1 MLKYDVVIG
10 RTTNNPGTAV
20 DVNALEITLYKSEEL
35 DFGVF
40 TIPATTRFENYQ
52 ILDRVDIT
60 VTDGSTTKVY
70 DPFLVISDEVSPVS
84 KKGFYKHTVTF
95 IEDIHKF
102 DKILSSNVFFTQ
114 SLIGP
119 KKTLLDAL
127 NHVRD
132 VVPFERASVHSQTR
146 LFDIDSELAIFL
158 DDIEAPQFFFSG
170 MNLREMINA
179 IASYVNAIGR
189 MEENRNLVF
198 SFYNELLGLFDVNE
212 DVINRTL
219 KNQTKY
225 FTSAVESG
233 IENATGGDSP
243 DKASIIYPSGDGFVS
258 MRSTDLK
265 LTDETFE
272 FRLPYP
278 IERIRKI
285 EYKTRLNY
293 PFYFEVST
301 FNDLLNL
308 DENDDWEINIPGRFL
323 QTTLFRTAVD
333 DKYYGYN
340 KSGRTIVRNGVV
352 VPNEN
357 FFEIDVVGEVEL
369 YPIPPFNEIGANF
382 YEIFDVTPHIYEF
395 NNYKQLNLD
404 EADGSV
410 RRIQDL
416 QSNTMHYQING
427 KTISNNRLFG
437 MFDGQSVIESFYLRV
452 LYANGHSAPDDI
464 IPTEDILFNTALV
477 PTFNESNPAK
487 RNDWNEQE
495 FRFTYVPYFS
505 TRVRL
510 NKDDVTDHPY
520 NTQMSANQGERIVSA
535 ERLLRNIYGM
545 AQRLGQDEIEFKR
558 FYTDLGEMFELGQIT
573 ADGFVIAS
581 KHITYYLNYYIV
593 TYLLSKNFNRF
604 ANRIALNQEN
614 RPFDIGRGSQT
625 TTRNLLYN
633 EYVELD
639 TEPKENTSLIRNLGV
654 GTFMNTLRPSPIST
668 LNRPIRYGIFAGAEI
683 ADVLSSEGILI
694 TPVTFSEGNALN
706 FYWSFDDVVKA
717 GDRLNLSIYG
727 NPPKFLGIELPTPQV
742 YNNRNIRYTDN
753 NEELNNFELSFGF
766 ELPEVIPDDLP
777 IVSIP
782 SDSLSSI
789 GGHSFNG
796 VFNDNFLVKKDKSE
810 ILSMNYILSVLPNFR
825 YNNKI
830 VVGRELTF
838 SNNLI
843 IANKNANLLI
853 YTSENETYNSIENLF
868 VKGTATPYT
877 YAVSIEQ
884 GSGKIVAD
892 IPNIQNLA
900 SWAIGDDEGNLYL
913 GVNVDTDLTS
923 IIYFNFRNKREN
935 ISYTFDD
942 IDIVGLVAPR
952 NLVLTPTETTI
963 VATWEDDQ
971 VSDFYEI
978 GIRTIAPFLTGYTT
992 IPDYPGNLPKTWTFT
1007 GLTQGF
1013 TYQVRIRS
1021 IKDGIPSFYI
1031 SQSATT
1037 LAQPAKVQNFAL
1049 NRILGNNT
1057 ALAASWSP
1065 ISNITGYNAQ
1075 FRLASRNWTTGPVT
1089 QQNVGSNQ
1097 TTTNQGV
1104 GVNNILVGRVRGQNA
1119 FGFGDFS
1126 DEDVNVIPLVTGRGV
1141 TPLSDTVIR
1150 ASWNPLTNLFEPTIN
1165 QEIGFEIE
1173 TIDFVEFDSGTTTA
1187 GGINQIS
1194 DTTKSFTPNA
1204 LIGKIVFISSGI
1216 HANKTATIT
1225 SNTATT
1231 IVFTPSI
1238 ASSPAEL
1245 QGVGYGILEP
1255 NTTPLRTDRV
1265 LYTEEFFDITGLT
1278 LNSFYQVGIR
1288 AYYEYIDVNF
1298 GKTVFSDKQ
1307 IFNVKTLDEQ
1317 LPAEVLAPV
1326 ITVAS
1331 GFPTQSSIRWNI
1343 NNPNPFT
1350 VNRAF
1355 EIRTGTQ
1362 VVTPSDYGATIAA
1375 NSTVSVTLDSLG
1387 TNEQRT
1393 ISARFRVGA
1402 DPNFVFSNV
1411 SSNTATTLPPDP
1423 PPAPTSVTV
1432 TDVTATGVSIQ
1443 WTFVSQAT
1451 NGYDIEIETTAGV
1464 PVVTSATLSNLVV
1477 TFSYNL
1483 LDPNTDYRVRVR
1495 SRGVD
1500 GSAPSAYTAY
1510 AFFTTLQGAPPRPTS
1525 LSLSK
1530 TGTGQIT
1537 ATWTSVSSATSYDF
1551 QLSDSLS
1558 FSNIISNQPN
1568 ISGTSAV
1575 VSGLF
1580 PATYYGRVRAKNSF
1594 GDSDW
1599 RVSAAFTLTA

>member
-84 KKGFYKHTVTF
+84 KKGFYQHTVTF

-102 DKILSSNVFFTQ
+102 EKILSSNVFITQ
-114 SLIGP
+114 PLVGQ

-127 NHVRD
+127 NHIRD
-132 VVPFERASVHSQTR
+132 VVPFERVSLHPATR
-146 LFDIDSELAIFL
+146 LFEIDSDLATFL
-158 DDIEAPQFFFSG
+158 GNIEAPQFFFTG
-170 MNLREMINA
+170 MSLREMINA

-189 MEENRNLVF
+189 MEDNRNLVF
-198 SFYNELLGLFDVNE
+198 SFYNELFDLFDVNE

-219 KNQTKY
+219 KNQTKN
-225 FTSAVESG
+225 FTSSVESS
-233 IENATGGDSP
+233 IENATGADDVNRAKISFPNNDSWISP
-243 DKASIIYPSGDGFVS
+243 
-258 MRSTDLK
+258 RSNNVK
-265 LTDETFE
+265 LTDIDFE
-272 FRLPYP
+272 IRVPYP
-278 IERIRKI
+278 IERISRVFMRPNDNI
-285 EYKTRLNY
+285 VLLQ
-293 PFYFEVST
+293 YFEYDVSDPAT
-301 FNDLLNL
+301 PLLTDNAIIKDTVTNNLFQQVGFDIETSTIIYREFTQVSGAPDRYTSENNEIRVIQIQYDGNNQNFNNFIELELLYIDVTSLILVKEQWDRLPLDVSSISNRPLQNL
-308 DENDDWEINIPGRFL
+308 KAN
-323 QTTLFRTAVD
+323 TLFFR
-333 DKYYGYN
+333 
-340 KSGRTIVRNGVV
+340 
-352 VPNEN
+352 
-357 FFEIDVVGEVEL
+357 
-369 YPIPPFNEIGANF
+369 IG
-382 YEIFDVTPHIYEF
+382 
-395 NNYKQLNLD
+395 
-404 EADGSV
+404 
-410 RRIQDL
+410 
-416 QSNTMHYQING
+416 G
-427 KTISNNRLFG
+427 KTISNGQLSG
-437 MFDGQSVIESFYLRV
+437 IFDNINSLTAFFRRAMVLGGFSIIE
-452 LYANGHSAPDDI
+452 ADI
-464 IPTEDILFNTALV
+464 
-477 PTFNESNPAK
+477 
-487 RNDWNEQE
+487 QE
-495 FRFTYVPYFS
+495 INFRIDYVPYFG

-558 FYTDLGEMFELGQIT
+558 FYTDLDEMFELGQVT

-581 KHITYYLNYYIV
+581 KQITYYLNYYMV

-604 ANRIALNQEN
+604 ANRIALDQEN
-614 RPFDIGRGSQT
+614 RPFDISLGSKT
-625 TTRNLLYN
+625 TNRNLLYN

-639 TEPKENTSLIRNLGV
+639 TERKENTSLVRNFGAGV
-654 GTFMNTLRPSPIST
+654 FMNTIQPIVIGGS
-668 LNRPIRYGIFAGAEI
+668 NRPVTYGLIKSI
-683 ADVLSSEGILI
+683 DMPDVPNDKGILVAPI
-694 TPVTFSEGNALN
+694 AFSEGNSLN
-706 FYWSFDDVVKA
+706 FYWSIDDILSA
-717 GDRLNLSIYG
+717 GDQLSFESYTEDTQEQPTVPVFVNRL
-727 NPPKFLGIELPTPQV
+727 
-742 YNNRNIRYTDN
+742 IRYTDIEGTLEN
-753 NEELNNFELSFGF
+753 LELSFGNTF
-766 ELPEVIPDDLP
+766 PDHDPDEFPL
-777 IVSIP
+777 VTLP
-782 SDSLSSI
+782 SDPSALI

-796 VFNDNFLVKKDKSE
+796 VFNDSFRVKKDKAES
-810 ILSMNYILSVLPNFR
+810 LSMNYVLSVVPNFKYVNR
-825 YNNKI
+825 I
-830 VVGRELTF
+830 VTGRELVF
-838 SNNLI
+838 ANNLI

-853 YTSENETYNSIENLF
+853 YTSENETYNSLENLS
-868 VKGTATPYT
+868 VKGTATAHT
-877 YAVSIEQ
+877 FVTSLDQ
-884 GSGKIVAD
+884 GAGKVVAN

-900 SWAIGDDEGNLYL
+900 SWAIGDDQGNLYL
-913 GVNVDTDLTS
+913 GVNVNEDVTNT
-923 IIYFNFRNKREN
+923 IYFNFRNKREN

-978 GIRTIAPFLTGYTT
+978 GIRTIAPFVTGFTSFT
-992 IPDYPGNLPKTWTFT
+992 YPGNLPKTWTFT

-1021 IKDGIPSFYI
+1021 SKDGVLSFFV

-1037 LAQPAKVQNFAL
+1037 LAQPAKVQNFVL
-1049 NRILGNNT
+1049 GRIPNNNT
-1057 ALAASWSP
+1057 ALAATWSP
-1065 ISNITGYNAQ
+1065 VSNVTGYNAQ

-1089 QQNVGSNQ
+1089 QQNVGSSQ
-1097 TTTNQGV
+1097 TTVTQGV
-1104 GVNNILVGRVRGQNA
+1104 GVNNILVGRVRGQNS

-1150 ASWNPLTNLFEPTIN
+1150 ASWDPLTNLFEPTIN

-1216 HANKTATIT
+1216 HANKTATVT
-1225 SNTATT
+1225 SNTETT

-1238 ASSPAEL
+1238 ASSPSEL
-1245 QGVGYGILEP
+1245 QGVEYGILEP

-1278 LNSFYQVGIR
+1278 VDSFYQVGIR

-1317 LPAEVLAPV
+1317 LPAQVLAPV

-1350 VNRAF
+1350 VSRAI

-1362 VVTPSDYGATIAA
+1362 VVTPSDYSATIAA
-1375 NSTVSVTLDSLG
+1375 NSTVSVTLDSLS

-1393 ISARFRVGA
+1393 ISARFRVGT
-1402 DPNFVFSNV
+1402 DPNFVFSTT

-1432 TDVTATGVSIQ
+1432 TDVTATSVSIQ
-1443 WTFVSQAT
+1443 WTFVPQAT
-1451 NGYDIEIETTAGV
+1451 SGYDIQIETATGA
-1464 PVVTSATLSNLVV
+1464 PVVMAATLSNQVV
-1477 TFSYNL
+1477 TFTYSL

-1500 GSAPSAYTAY
+1500 GSAPSAYTPY

-1530 TGTGQIT
+1530 TGTGEIT
-1537 ATWTSVSSATSYDF
+1537 ATWTNVSSATSYDF
-1551 QLSDSLS
+1551 QLADSDT
-1558 FSNIISNQPN
+1558 FTNIISDQPN

-1575 VSGLF
+1575 VTGLF
-1580 PATYYGRVRAKNSF
+1580 PATYYGRVRSKNNF
-1594 GDSDW
+1594 GDSDY
-1599 RVSAAFTLTA
+1599 RVSAPFTLTA